1 MKGPLI
7 EREHGYLYKRV
18 FNLLRNGNI
27 IKDHRTGKF
36 NLDGTQS
43 LDGLVNGLS
52 TFKSANAIRE
62 VIVYI
67 IISIS
72 GKYLII

>member
-43 LDGLVNGLS
+43 LDGLVMAYPLLKAPMLS
-52 TFKSANAIRE
+52 ERLYT
-62 VIVYI
+62 
-67 IISIS
+67 
-72 GKYLII
+72 